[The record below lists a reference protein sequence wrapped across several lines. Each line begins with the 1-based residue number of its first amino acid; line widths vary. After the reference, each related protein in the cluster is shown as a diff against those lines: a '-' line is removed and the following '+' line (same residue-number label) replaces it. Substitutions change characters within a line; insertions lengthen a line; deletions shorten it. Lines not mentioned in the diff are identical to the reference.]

1 MPPKKGKGTKSKKK
15 TARVPVQK
23 PTPSDVESAEEEIEA
38 DDESKNIYTLF
49 KIGLLLCHNHIELRL
64 VQLD

>member
-38 DDESKNIYTLF
+38 EKKYKLSKLYTFSTL
-49 KIGLLLCHNHIELRL
+49 I
-64 VQLD
+64 